1 MSVVSIP
8 RRSEGASVPRRE
20 AVTPRSPRHL
30 TSVRTEATESSIAR
44 QRRRRLIASIVI
56 VVVAASSMAY
66 FSMLSGQQ
74 QVELQNMKT
83 TYQTDLSDYGTLVNS
98 LAGQSTPGIVA
109 QKAAQLHLVQP
120 QWVRQVPAAS
130 LATPLPLPTFT
141 VGVTA
146 RPRTTR

>member
-1 MSVVSIP
+1 
-8 RRSEGASVPRRE
+8 
-20 AVTPRSPRHL
+20 
-30 TSVRTEATESSIAR
+30 
-44 QRRRRLIASIVI
+44 
-56 VVVAASSMAY
+56 MAY